1 MNNRLRLD
9 LELLDRS
16 LAADSLAEFYKQAW
30 PVVEPATDLKWNW
43 HLDVVC
49 EYLEA
54 LAADGGLSRVII
66 NMPPRFGKSIL
77 VSVIWPAWV
86 WAKQPWTRWLFASYA
101 ASLANKFSIDRR
113 SILASPWYQERW
125 PVQLAGDQNQKSEF
139 MNTARGHMIATSV
152 GGSITGKGGDFI
164 VVDDLQN
171 PEMAESAAAR
181 ETVNRFFDETLASRL
196 DDKRRGRI
204 VVIQQR
210 THQADLT
217 GHLLER
223 GGWTQLSLPALF
235 ERRMTISLPV
245 TRREIVK
252 VAGDLLWPEREGGVE
267 LEAAKLRLGSYAYN
281 CQYLQNPIARGGNLF
296 KEDWFGRFR
305 ERPKFDLMIQSWD
318 CAFKTGQTNDFSAC
332 LTIGWV
338 KSNPHTSGAAP
349 GCYLVHAWR
358 GRLEFPDLKR
368 KALELYQQWNPSK
381 VLIED
386 TASGQSLLQELRTAI
401 PIEGVKPEGDKMAR
415 AASVTPMV
423 EGGQFWLLEG
433 APWLEEYLE
442 EMVGFPGAA
451 NDDLVDATVQ
461 ALSHLRQPQEPHII
475 TYFREA
481 ASKGRTSESR
491 HAFLTSD
498 YELECRRL
506 QAEECYQC
514 HTILFMKTAVTDG
527 PGYLCMDCYQEKQR
541 F

>member
-9 LELLDRS
+9 LALLDRS

-30 PVVEPATDLKWNW
+30 PMVEPATDLRWNW

-125 PVQLAGDQNQKSEF
+125 PVQFAGDQNQKSEF

-223 GGWTQLSLPALF
+223 GGWIQLSLPALF

-245 TRREIVK
+245 TRREVVK
-252 VAGDLLWPEREGGVE
+252 VAGDLLWPEREGVAE
-267 LEAAKLRLGSYAYN
+267 LEAAKFRLGSYAYN

-296 KEDWFGRFR
+296 KQDWFGRFR
-305 ERPKFDLMIQSWD
+305 ERPKFDVLIQSWD

-338 KSNPHTSGAAP
+338 RSNPHAAGAAP

-451 NDDLVDATVQ
+451 NDDQVDATVQ

-481 ASKGRTSESR
+481 VSKGRTFESTN
-491 HAFLTSD
+491 AFLTSK

-506 QAEECYQC
+506 RAEECYQC
-514 HTILFMKTAVTDG
+514 HDSLFMKSAVTDG
-527 PGYLCMDCYQEKQR
+527 PGYLCIDCYQEKQR